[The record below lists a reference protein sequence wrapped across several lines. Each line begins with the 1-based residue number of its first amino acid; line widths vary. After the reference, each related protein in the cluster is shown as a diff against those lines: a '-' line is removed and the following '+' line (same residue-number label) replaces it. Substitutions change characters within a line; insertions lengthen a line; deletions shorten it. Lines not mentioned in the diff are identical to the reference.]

1 MEYKSRFRMV
11 RIGFFS
17 IKDLNMKK
25 KGQVNS
31 SDPVHKEVK
40 LILKTGNVN
49 CIKFFDITNV
59 EIVDK

>member
-1 MEYKSRFRMV
+1 MEYKSRFKNGANRFFWYK
-11 RIGFFS
+11 GFEYE
-17 IKDLNMKK
+17 K

-40 LILKTGNVN
+40 LILQTGNVN
-49 CIKFFDITNV
+49 CIKFFDITNA